1 MEKTDPRKI
10 RQNLRKE
17 ELERLETFGSLT
29 FKSIRRPDMRVE
41 KFIPSRTQ
49 H

>member
-1 MEKTDPRKI
+1 MNQQEPRKI
-10 RQNLRKE
+10 RENLTKE
-17 ELERLETFGSLT
+17 EKERLEKFGSLN

-41 KFIPSRTQ
+41 KFIPSWTQ

>member
-1 MEKTDPRKI
+1 MEEQEARK
-10 RQNLRKE
+10 LRPDLTEAEKA
-17 ELERLETFGSLT
+17 RLEEFGSLG

>member
-1 MEKTDPRKI
+1 MNQQPRKI
-10 RQNLRKE
+10 RNDLTAE
-17 ELERLETFGSLT
+17 ELERLEHYGSIS

-41 KFIPSRTQ
+41 KFIPSKTQ

>member
-1 MEKTDPRKI
+1 MEVRK
-10 RQNLRKE
+10 LRLDLTAKE
-17 ELERLETFGSLT
+17 KARLIKFGSLN

-41 KFIPSRTQ
+41 KFIPSRDQ